1 MWKCPKC
8 KEECE
13 DNFDSC
19 WSCGTG
25 RDGSPSAEPF
35 PERSSIASES
45 LATASSTPMPSKSGR
60 RSIMS
65 RYTDA
70 YLVARAI
77 IAIGATVKVIA
88 FVVGGGITLIALLA
102 GAKSAELAI
111 GGVILGTIVTI
122 PIYILGILVTA
133 QGQIL
138 KATLD
143 CAVNGSPLL
152 TKDEI
157 RQIMSLD

>member
-1 MWKCPKC
+1 
-8 KEECE
+8 
-13 DNFDSC
+13 
-19 WSCGTG
+19 
-25 RDGSPSAEPF
+25 
-35 PERSSIASES
+35 
-45 LATASSTPMPSKSGR
+45 
-60 RSIMS
+60 MS

-77 IAIGATVKVIA
+77 IAIGATVKVLA
-88 FVVGGGITLIALLA
+88 FVVGGGVVLIALLA
-102 GAKSAELAI
+102 VGKSAELA
-111 GGVILGTIVTI
+111 LGSVLLGAIVAI

-152 TKDEI
+152 TKDEM
-157 RQIMSLD
+157 RQIMSLN